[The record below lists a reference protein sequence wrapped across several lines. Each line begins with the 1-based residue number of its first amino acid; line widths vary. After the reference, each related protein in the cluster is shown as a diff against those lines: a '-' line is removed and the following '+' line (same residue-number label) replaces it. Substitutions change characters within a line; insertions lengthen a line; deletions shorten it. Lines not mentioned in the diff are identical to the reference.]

1 MSFDGDLDAY
11 LTELILD
18 PCEVGEVKQGKA
30 LKEVN
35 TLLDVD
41 LDVICKKY
49 GDVKEKKRKTIGK
62 LVCIPHPTDPLRLTI
77 KKVPK
82 HKTMRVNGQWVV

>member
-1 MSFDGDLDAY
+1 MDYRGKPTQLSQAMSFDGDLDAY

-49 GDVKEKKRKTIGK
+49 GDVKENEKKDNRKVS
-62 LVCIPHPTDPLRLTI
+62 LHPASY
-77 KKVPK
+77 
-82 HKTMRVNGQWVV
+82 

>member
-1 MSFDGDLDAY
+1 MWY

-41 LDVICKKY
+41 LDVICKTNI
-49 GDVKEKKRKTIGK
+49 KTIKTIGKTIGKTKGK

>member
-1 MSFDGDLDAY
+1 M
-11 LTELILD
+11 
-18 PCEVGEVKQGKA
+18 KQGKA

-41 LDVICKKY
+41 LDVICKKNRKTI
-49 GDVKEKKRKTIGK
+49 GKTIGK